1 MAVLQQKRDLRPA
14 NKGEGDTAGLS
25 APAQSTSAVQN
36 TAPFCGVQYS
46 PCVPE
51 PKRVLYN
58 AVCLFIICLFSH
70 FANSMKQSVCL
81 IYPPIYTGFA
91 AHSRY

>member
-1 MAVLQQKRDLRPA
+1 MPTRPHQGAIVMAVLQQKRDLRPA

-36 TAPFCGVQYS
+36 TAPFCSVQYS

-51 PKRVLYN
+51 PKMVT
-58 AVCLFIICLFSH
+58 CC
-70 FANSMKQSVCL
+70 MKDRDTLCSTLLPTLQKAEPS
-81 IYPPIYTGFA
+81 INI
-91 AHSRY
+91 H